1 MEEHGFLLLQWLHAP
16 RLPFLTPH
24 ESLVVWYTW
33 IAMAIIIA
41 AIVFIVARW
50 KTVPGGL
57 QNIIESLTVF
67 IESYLADIVGPKGPA
82 YFPLVISIM
91 LFVLVASYL
100 GLIPGMLSPTG
111 YISTPAAV
119 AITVFIFYNFVG
131 ISRNGLKHFKHFLG
145 PVPVLAPIMIPIE
158 IISEFA
164 RPLSLTLRLFSNI
177 FAGETIIKML
187 FAFCAIAVPTGW
199 MLVDSVVTIP
209 IQGFV
214 FSLLTMVYLSGAV
227 ASHEDH

>member
-1 MEEHGFLLLQWLHAP
+1 MEGHEFILLQWLHAP

-24 ESLVVWYTW
+24 ESLVVEYTW

-41 AIVFIVARW
+41 MIVVIAARW
-50 KTVPGGL
+50 KTVPGSL

-67 IESYLADIVGPKGPA
+67 IENYLADIVGPKGQA
-82 YFPLVISIM
+82 FFPLVVSIM

-119 AITVFIFYNFVG
+119 AITVFIFYNYVG

-145 PVPVLAPIMIPIE
+145 PVPMLAPIMIPIE

-214 FSLLTMVYLSGAV
+214 FSLLTMVYLSGAM